1 MAILSE
7 YMESHDVTQ
16 KNAFELIDEI
26 FTTIELFKIYMGGV
40 TTQIEQIEQSIY
52 AHTRYNNNTYLN
64 DLEDNV
70 DIPRLDDN
78 SNSVSSRSD
87 S

>member
-1 MAILSE
+1 
-7 YMESHDVTQ
+7 
-16 KNAFELIDEI
+16 
-26 FTTIELFKIYMGGV
+26 MGGV